1 MPIDREQLLHVAH
14 LARLELRDDEIE
26 RLEGQLND
34 ILEAV
39 SKVSELDLADVPPTS
54 HPLEVV
60 NVWAEDEPRPCLSA
74 EDALGEC
81 SRARGR
87 LLQGAARRIR
97 VIDTLRLTAEEA
109 KGLLERREIS
119 GAELFA
125 AYRAAIDDRDPELHC
140 YLHVCD
146 DPGGDGLPIAV
157 KDVIGTKGI
166 PTTAGSKILEG
177 YIPVYDSTVVERLK
191 AHGLRILGKTNTDEF
206 AMGSS
211 TENSAY
217 GPTHNPWDPS
227 RVPGGSGGGS
237 AAAVSAGLAPWALG
251 SDTGG
256 SIKQPAALCGN
267 VGLRPTYGTVSRY
280 GVVAFAS
287 SLDQVGPV
295 ARTVR
300 DCAYLYSIIAGRDEC
315 DTTTV
320 ELPQPVEL
328 PRAEDVRGLRIG
340 VPKELNSAEG
350 IEPGVA
356 AAVQAAIAKLEEL
369 GAEVGECSLPLSVE
383 YGMACYY
390 LITPAEA
397 SSNLARYDGVRYG
410 YRADADERLE
420 MYERTRNEG
429 FGDEP
434 KRRIMV
440 GTYALSAGYYDAYY
454 GQAQKVRTVIK
465 REHDALFETFDA
477 LVSPTSPTVAFP
489 LGARTADPIAMYLS
503 DLLTIPS
510 CMAGLPGLSVPCG
523 LSDGLPV
530 GLQLVGPQFAENTL
544 FRIGHALE
552 QAIGFDP
559 VPERLR

>member
-1 MPIDREQLLHVAH
+1 M
-14 LARLELRDDEIE
+14 
-26 RLEGQLND
+26 
-34 ILEAV
+34 
-39 SKVSELDLADVPPTS
+39 
-54 HPLEVV
+54 
-60 NVWAEDEPRPCLSA
+60 
-74 EDALGEC
+74 
-81 SRARGR
+81 
-87 LLQGAARRIR
+87 
-97 VIDTLRLTAEEA
+97 IDTLRLTAEEA
-109 KGLLERREIS
+109 NAMLTQGDASSDEI
-119 GAELFA
+119 
-125 AYRAAIDDRDPELHC
+125 YRAYLDAIGVRDPELHC
-140 YLHVCD
+140 YLHVCEND
-146 DPGGDGLPIAV
+146 GGEGIPIAV

-177 YIPVYDSTVVERLK
+177 YTPVYDSTVVERLR
-191 AHGLRILGKTNTDEF
+191 ARGLRILGKTNTDEF

-211 TENSAY
+211 TENSAF
-217 GPTHNPWDPS
+217 GPSHNPWDPS

-256 SIKQPAALCGN
+256 SIKQPSALCGN

-280 GVVAFAS
+280 GIVAFAS

-300 DCAYLYSIIAGRDEC
+300 DCAFLYSVIAGRDEC
-315 DTTTV
+315 DSTTV
-320 ELPQPVEL
+320 ELPRPVEV
-328 PRAEDVRGLRIG
+328 PQGEDVRGLRVG
-340 VPKELNSAEG
+340 VPKELNEAEG
-350 IEPGVA
+350 IEPGVTE
-356 AAVQAAIAKLEEL
+356 AVRAAIAKLEEL

-383 YGMACYY
+383 YGMPCYY
-390 LITPAEA
+390 LIAPAEA

-410 YRADADERLE
+410 YRADAAERLE
-420 MYERTRNEG
+420 MYQRTRDEG

-434 KRRIMV
+434 KRRILV

-489 LGARTADPIAMYLS
+489 LGARTADPLAMYLS

-510 CMAGLPGLSVPCG
+510 CMAGLPGLSIPCG
-523 LSDGLPV
+523 LSEGLPV

-544 FRIGHALE
+544 FRLGHALE
-552 QAIGFDP
+552 RAIGFDT